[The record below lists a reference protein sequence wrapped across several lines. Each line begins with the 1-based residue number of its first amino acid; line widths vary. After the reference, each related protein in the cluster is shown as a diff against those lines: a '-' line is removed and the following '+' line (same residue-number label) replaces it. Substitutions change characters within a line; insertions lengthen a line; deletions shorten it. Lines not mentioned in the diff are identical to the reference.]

1 MSAMSQEENC
11 TGLVETKV
19 ARIVLPP
26 GGFKLESGKS
36 LPELNIAYEAYG
48 ELSPARDNVILVCH
62 ALTGDA
68 HAAGHY
74 DREESSRGWWD
85 QMIGPGKGIDTCF
98 YHVIC
103 SNILGGCKGTTGPSS
118 INPETGKPYG
128 SSFPAIT
135 IGDMVNAQHLLLEQL
150 DVARLAAVIGGSLGG
165 MQILEWAIR
174 YPKTPERCICIA
186 SATALAAQALAFDIV
201 GRNAITSDP
210 DWQGGDYYGTGRLPA
225 HGLSHARKIGHI
237 TYLST
242 EMMTRKFGRERRAES
257 AAGNN
262 SELQSNFQI
271 ESYLE
276 HQSAKL
282 VKRFDAN
289 SYLHI
294 TRAMDE
300 YDLVERFGSLER
312 AFEPIRSKFLV
323 VALSADWL
331 FPPEQSVQIANALLH
346 SGKRVSYCK
355 LHAPHG
361 HDGFLVDIENLS
373 DVIRAFLPW
382 IRDPAGRGGGAA
394 GDEATQGEHDDKQG
408 REDAI
413 LRAMIRPGS
422 RVLDLGCG
430 DGRLLSMLSAQ
441 NNTAGF
447 GVDIDL
453 GNVISVINRGHDIFQ
468 GDIDEGLAMIPDNT
482 YDYAVLSETLQVVR
496 KPRLVLREMLRVA
509 GKCIVSFPNFGNW
522 AHRTNLLRRGR
533 MPCGGALPF
542 EWYDTPNIH
551 LFTLDDL
558 IDLCKRDNIS
568 IIKTVCLP
576 SGPLDKLLLALG
588 ARNLGADRVIMK
600 ISR

>member
-1 MSAMSQEENC
+1 MSTKDDSV
-11 TGLVETKV
+11 GIVETQT
-19 ARIVLPP
+19 AQIALPP
-26 GGFKLESGKS
+26 GGFKLESGRS
-36 LPELNIAYEAYG
+36 LSELTIAYETYG
-48 ELSPARDNVILVCH
+48 VLASGRDNVILVCH

-68 HAAGHY
+68 HAAGYH
-74 DREESSRGWWD
+74 DASQSERGWWD
-85 QMIGPGKGIDTCF
+85 QMIGPGKGIDTRF

-128 SSFPAIT
+128 SLFPAIT
-135 IGDMVNAQHLLLEQL
+135 IGDMVNAQRILLEQL
-150 DVARLAAVIGGSLGG
+150 NITRLAAVIGGSLGG
-165 MQILEWAIR
+165 MQVLEWAIR
-174 YPKTPERCICIA
+174 YPETPARCICIA
-186 SATALAAQALAFDIV
+186 SSTALAAQALAFDIV
-201 GRNAITSDP
+201 GRNAIISDP

-225 HGLSHARKIGHI
+225 RGLSHARKIGHI

-242 EMMTRKFGRERRAES
+242 EMMTRKFGRERRAD
-257 AAGNN
+257 ATAGN
-262 SELQSNFQI
+262 EPDLRSNFQI
-271 ESYLE
+271 ESYLD
-276 HQSAKL
+276 HQGAKL

-300 YDLVERFGSLER
+300 YDLVEQFGSLEF
-312 AFEPIRSKFLV
+312 AFDPIKSKFLV

-331 FPPEQSVQIANALLH
+331 FPPEQSVQIANALLR

-373 DVIRAFLPW
+373 DVIRSFLPW
-382 IRDPAGRGGGAA
+382 VRDPAGRGGGAY
-394 GDEATQGEHDDKQG
+394 GEEQGRHDDNQE

-430 DGRLLSMLSAQ
+430 DGRLLSMLSVQ
-441 NNTAGF
+441 NNIAGF

-453 GNVISVINRGHDIFQ
+453 QNVISVIDRGHDIFQ

-522 AHRTNLLRRGR
+522 AHRINLFRRGR
-533 MPCGGALPF
+533 MPRGGSLPF

-551 LFTLDDL
+551 LFTLDDFT
-558 IDLCKRDNIS
+558 DLCRKDNIS
-568 IIKTVCLP
+568 ILKTVCLP
-576 SGPLDKLLLALG
+576 SGLLSRSFLALG
-588 ARNLGADRVIMK
+588 AHNLGAEVVIMK